1 MNRIRIAS
9 SVETLVGTLIQT
21 YPSIDSSDDD
31 NDFQSVVLLAD
42 LVNIVKTLSTILYM
56 IITVVFIISI
66 KIVSACPSQPE
77 VTIELWNI
85 ILRRLETAA
94 FDSKAEPW
102 RTFVRFVECCNYD
115 EQLPGNRWQS
125 PAHSFLPLDIGLRQQ
140 QTQHEERIREAFQ
153 SALEAFQ
160 LPDLHDSA
168 NETLETLDEVVNKNK
183 KQTRSVLPR
192 PLMKMSRYLR
202 LLRSMAPRRMQRYSG
217 DRLLEQDVGAIIIER
232 LRHDPTV
239 SVCFSIF
246 KFHYTWNV
254 ILFF

>member
-1 MNRIRIAS
+1 
-9 SVETLVGTLIQT
+9 
-21 YPSIDSSDDD
+21 
-31 NDFQSVVLLAD
+31 
-42 LVNIVKTLSTILYM
+42 M

-66 KIVSACPSQPE
+66 KIVSACPSQSE

-115 EQLPGNRWQS
+115 EQQLPGNRWPS

-140 QTQHEERIREAFQ
+140 RTQHEERIRVAFQ
-153 SALEAFQ
+153 SAQEAFQ
-160 LPDLHDSA
+160 LPDRPDSA
-168 NETLETLDEVVNKNK
+168 NEALETLDEVVNMNK
-183 KQTRSVLPR
+183 KQTRNVLPS
-192 PLMKMSRYLR
+192 PLMRMSRYLI

-232 LRHDPTV
+232 LRDDPTV
-239 SVCFSIF
+239 SVCFSIL
-246 KFHYTWNV
+246 KFRYT
-254 ILFF
+254 